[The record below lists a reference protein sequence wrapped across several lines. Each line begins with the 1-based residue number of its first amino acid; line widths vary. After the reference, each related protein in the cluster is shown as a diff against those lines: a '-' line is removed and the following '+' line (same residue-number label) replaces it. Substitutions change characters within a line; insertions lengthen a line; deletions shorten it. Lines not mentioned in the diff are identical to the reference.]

1 MPREQLPIAP
11 PQTVLRYFFRALKR
25 HPWLVAL
32 SIAGPLGLQFAQL
45 ASPWFLR
52 EFFDLLVEPAGSV
65 PRGQFITLIAIIT
78 SLGLASWAMRRVRG
92 WSVTYLETG
101 VMQELVEEAFAGLV
115 RHSYQFFSSQFSG
128 TLTRRVTKYRDAY
141 ETLYDVL
148 TMTLLPLIVFIVGAS
163 LVLSSRN
170 AVLGAGFA
178 LWCAGVLWLQFKLAQ
193 WRQPLREIRTAH
205 DSAVVGALADA
216 ITNQS
221 AIALFSGFAHEAAR
235 LRDILSRWRAA
246 LIRSWI
252 ADENIWTVQG
262 LLMIGLNTAM
272 LYGAYVYWTRG
283 ELTVG
288 DFVLIQSYIIGTF
301 DQIFN
306 INRDL
311 RRVYDSF
318 ADAGEMVGIL
328 EKPHGVAD
336 PRHPV
341 ELTAVRGEVAF
352 DDASFSYQAQS
363 PILDRF
369 SLTIAPGEKVALVG
383 PSGAGKS
390 TITKLVLRLFDVSA
404 GAVRI
409 DGVDVRD
416 MRQDDVRD
424 LVAFVPQDP
433 VLFHRS
439 LKENIRY
446 GRREATDAE
455 VIAAAREAHC
465 HEFIERLPLG
475 YDTLVGERGVK
486 LSGGERQRIAVA
498 RAILKDAPIL
508 VLDEATSSLDSESEA
523 LIQDALNRL
532 MHGKTVIAIAH
543 RLSTIMH
550 MDRIVVIEGG
560 RIADSGTH
568 SELLRRPGLYQK
580 LWNIQAGG
588 FLGEE

>member
-1 MPREQLPIAP
+1 MSREQIPIAP
-11 PQTVLRYFFRALKR
+11 PQTVLRYFGRALRR

-32 SIAGPLGLQFAQL
+32 SIIGPLGLQLAQL
-45 ASPWFLR
+45 AAPWYLR
-52 EFFDLLVEPAGSV
+52 EFFDLLVQPAGSV
-65 PRGQFITLIAIIT
+65 PERAFISLIIVIT
-78 SLGLASWAMRRVRG
+78 ALGLASWAMRRLRG
-92 WSVTYLETG
+92 WAVTYLETS
-101 VMQELVEEAFAGLV
+101 VMQELIEEAFSGLL
-115 RHSYQFFSSQFSG
+115 RHSHQFFSSQFSG

-148 TMTLLPLIVFIVGAS
+148 TMTLLPLMLFIGGAA
-163 LVLSSRN
+163 LVLASRN
-170 AVLGAGFA
+170 LVLGLGFA
-178 LWCAGVLWLQFKLAQ
+178 LWCAGVLWMQFKLAQ
-193 WRQPLREIRTAH
+193 WRQPLREERTAL

-221 AIALFSGFAHEAAR
+221 AIALFSGFRHEAQR
-235 LRDILSRWRAA
+235 LRGILEKWRAA
-246 LIRSWI
+246 IVRSWI
-252 ADENIWTVQG
+252 ADENIWAVQG

-288 DFVLIQSYIIGTF
+288 DFVLIQSYILGTF

-336 PRHPV
+336 PLHPARIP
-341 ELTAVRGEVAF
+341 AVSGAVAF
-352 DDASFSYQAQS
+352 DDAGFAYQSQS
-363 PILDRF
+363 PILRHF
-369 SLTIAPGEKVALVG
+369 SLAIAPGEKVALVG

-390 TITKLVLRLFDVSA
+390 TITKLVLRLFDVSE
-404 GAVRI
+404 GSVRI
-409 DGVDVRD
+409 DGIDVRD
-416 MRQDDVRD
+416 MTQDDLRD
-424 LVAFVPQDP
+424 IVAFVPQDP

-439 LKENIRY
+439 LLENIRY
-446 GRREATDAE
+446 GRRDATDEE
-455 VIAAAREAHC
+455 VFAAAREAHC
-465 HEFIERLPLG
+465 HEFIVKLPQG
-475 YDTLVGERGVK
+475 YGTLVGERGVK

-532 MHGKTVIAIAH
+532 MEGKTVIAIAH

-560 RIADSGTH
+560 QIADSGTH